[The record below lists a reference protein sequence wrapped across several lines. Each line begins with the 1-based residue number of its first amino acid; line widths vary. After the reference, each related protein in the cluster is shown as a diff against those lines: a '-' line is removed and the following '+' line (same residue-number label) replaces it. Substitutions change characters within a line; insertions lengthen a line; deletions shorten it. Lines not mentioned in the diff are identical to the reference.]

1 MKRFALVFSVIA
13 LSQLVFSVAA
23 FAKLPPNIEKE
34 VMEAY
39 PPAEDHRALKNA
51 YYQPDSTK
59 LKGFVVVE
67 KGGIPAERARF
78 FVTFQDYDY
87 RGVVVDLSKDARIS
101 TRRGSIYA
109 YLQRG
114 DVMAVVDVT
123 SLGRTIYFKLMSAN
137 VYVPEER
144 KTEKHFSRVTLMLG
158 FTFPKD
164 VFKSD
169 DAGQV
174 IDTLAGWIKPF
185 KNVDEAE
192 AYALGIRQR
201 PPIAAPAAAAV
212 EEGASGGVGKA
223 GKGSKASKSGT
234 AAEEQTASKAS
245 GGGETAAAEDAAGSP
260 EAARLNALEEKIE
273 AAKKQMEEAESQM
286 KELKKEQK
294 KTK

>member
-13 LSQLVFSVAA
+13 LSQFVFSIAA

-87 RGVVVDLSKDARIS
+87 RGVVVDLPKDARIS

-201 PPIAAPAAAAV
+201 PPAVAPAVA
-212 EEGASGGVGKA
+212 EEGTAGVAGKTGKA
-223 GKGSKASKSGT
+223 GKAGN
-234 AAEEQTASKAS
+234 AAEEQTASKIS
-245 GGGETAAAEDAAGSP
+245 GGGEAAAAEDAAGSP